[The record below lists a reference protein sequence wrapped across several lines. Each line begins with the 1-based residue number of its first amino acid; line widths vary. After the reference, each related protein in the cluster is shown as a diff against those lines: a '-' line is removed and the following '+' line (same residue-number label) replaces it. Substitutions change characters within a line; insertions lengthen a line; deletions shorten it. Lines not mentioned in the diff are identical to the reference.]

1 MTSPTENRLSEK
13 TSDTGSALELD
24 PKVFSYQ
31 DPRRIAEAIKQA
43 AEKSQ
48 RRRAEPF
55 RSAMSVLT
63 FYINKEG
70 GKLPAGQL
78 ERLEQTKD
86 ELRELF
92 GRPRKRK
99 GAKQRNKE
107 TEMV

>member
-1 MTSPTENRLSEK
+1 MTSLTEDTSEK
-13 TSDTGSALELD
+13 NSDSGSALELD
-24 PKVFSYQ
+24 PKIFSYQ
-31 DPRRIAEAIKQA
+31 DPRRIAETIKHA

-70 GKLPAGQL
+70 GKLPASQL
-78 ERLEQTKD
+78 ERLEQAKD

-99 GAKQRNKE
+99 GTKKRNE
-107 TEMV
+107 EAEMV

>member
-1 MTSPTENRLSEK
+1 MASPTEDRLSEK
-13 TSDTGSALELD
+13 SPDSGSALELD

-31 DPRRIAEAIKQA
+31 DPRRIAETIKQA

-70 GKLPAGQL
+70 GKLSAGQL
-78 ERLEQTKD
+78 ERLEQAKD

-99 GAKQRNKE
+99 GAKQRNE
-107 TEMV
+107 EAEIV